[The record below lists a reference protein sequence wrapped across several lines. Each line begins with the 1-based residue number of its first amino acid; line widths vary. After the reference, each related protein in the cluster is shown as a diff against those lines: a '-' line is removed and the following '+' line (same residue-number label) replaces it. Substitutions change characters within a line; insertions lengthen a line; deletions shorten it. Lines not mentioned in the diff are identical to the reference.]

1 MSIEQVSIVLPV
13 YNQADHVGRVV
24 DSYAEALARIGPAY
38 ELVLVPNGCRDGSLA
53 VCEGLSKSYPAR
65 VVDLERGG
73 WGRAVRAGLAASRGD
88 LLCYTNL
95 ARTSAQDLTL
105 LILYAL
111 ANPGTVVKANRKL
124 RDSVWRR
131 VGGLLYNLECRT
143 LFDLAHWD
151 VNGTPKVFP
160 RQLEKLL
167 ELTRDDDLI
176 DLELSVVCQ
185 REGYS
190 LLEVPI
196 LSANRHGGR
205 STTNLRS
212 AIKMYLGAY
221 WMYRSARP

>member
-1 MSIEQVSIVLPV
+1 MSIEQVSVVLPV
-13 YNQADHVGRVV
+13 HNQADHVGPVV
-24 DSYAEALARIGPAY
+24 DRYAEALARIGPAY
-38 ELVLVPNGCRDGSLA
+38 ELLLVPNGCRDGSLA
-53 VCEGLSKSYPAR
+53 VCEELSKNYPAR
-65 VVDLERGG
+65 VVELERGG
-73 WGRAVRAGLAASRGD
+73 WGRAVKAGLAESRGD

-111 ANPGTVVKANRKL
+111 ANPGTVIKANRKL

-190 LLEVPI
+190 LLEVRGSQFI
-196 LSANRHGGR
+196 RIRFAR
-205 STTNLRS
+205 TTYPLDSSRFGNS
-212 AIKMYLGAY
+212 
-221 WMYRSARP
+221 